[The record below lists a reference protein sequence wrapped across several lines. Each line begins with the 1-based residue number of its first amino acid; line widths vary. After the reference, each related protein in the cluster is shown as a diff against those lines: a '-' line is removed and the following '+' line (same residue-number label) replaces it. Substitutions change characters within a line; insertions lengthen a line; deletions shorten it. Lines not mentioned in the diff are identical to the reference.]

1 MKPYP
6 WKCAT
11 CRHQAVEPV
20 TLSSYHTEL
29 DHDGRTYEVAVE
41 NLDVLR
47 CTNCGAIVL
56 DDDAS
61 ERLSGSLREAA
72 GLLSPERI
80 RHHREGLG
88 LTQKQLANL
97 LRISESTLSRWETGG
112 QIQQRCMD
120 AFLRVAFQSAEAR
133 RILGD
138 TGAGWGGV
146 GDATGMP
153 MAPDRLPSH
162 TG

>member
-11 CRHQAVEPV
+11 CRNLAVEPISLPTYV
-20 TLSSYHTEL
+20 TEL
-29 DHDGRTYEVAVE
+29 DHDGRKYTVVVE
-41 NLDVLR
+41 NLDVLQ
-47 CTNCGAIVL
+47 CKHCGAIVL

-61 ERLSGSLREAA
+61 DRLSDSLRDAV
-72 GLLSPERI
+72 GLLSPEQI
-80 RHHREGLG
+80 RRGREDLG

-120 AFLRVAFQSAEAR
+120 AFLRVFFQSVEAR
-133 RILGD
+133 RILGSSE
-138 TGAGWGGV
+138 AGWGSTSELDPTSMV
-146 GDATGMP
+146 PARFP
-153 MAPDRLPSH
+153 
-162 TG
+162 

>member
-11 CRHQAVEPV
+11 CRLQAVEPV
-20 TLSSYHTEL
+20 TLSTYLADL
-29 DHDGRTYEVAVE
+29 DHDGRKYEVAVK

-47 CTNCGAIVL
+47 CKNCGAIVL

-61 ERLSGSLREAA
+61 DRLSDSLREAA
-72 GLLSPERI
+72 GLMSPEQI
-80 RHHREGLG
+80 RRHREGLG

-97 LRISESTLSRWETGG
+97 LRISESTLCRWETGG

-138 TGAGWGGV
+138 MGAGWTAAEV
-146 GDATGMP
+146 P
-153 MAPDRLPSH
+153 MVPGRLPSH
-162 TG
+162 S